1 MQLYSTDELVIIE
14 LVQLSEYA
22 DGAVR
27 LASFSTNARDF
38 LFPYPCLAPT
48 YSSTDRE
55 LLLSRTVAFPVS
67 EMSMWCVCMNTI
79 QYNTIHF
86 IQFHLKMCF
95 TLGISEIKELKE
107 TIVLFF

>member
-38 LFPYPCLAPT
+38 LFPYPC
-48 YSSTDRE
+48 E